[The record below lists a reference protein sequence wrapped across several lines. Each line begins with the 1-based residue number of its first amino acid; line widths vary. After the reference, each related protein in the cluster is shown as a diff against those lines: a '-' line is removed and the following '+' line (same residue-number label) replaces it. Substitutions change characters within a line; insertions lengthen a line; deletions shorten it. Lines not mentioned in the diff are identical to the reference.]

1 MFYLSNFARPKGAKD
16 KQKRRK
22 RNSLA
27 ENLAIASV
35 PTVYSSYLFGQGL
48 QVGEKKYLES
58 KVKRTKLNIKE
69 KTEWSTNRREEYGEL
84 QSKIDS
90 YNLKGKEIPYSDK
103 TRIRKLEGYQKQ
115 TGDLFLSG
123 REFTGL
129 EKNKKLLPMLE
140 NKWNKVKEIPTPNSL
155 KDALI
160 PKLKYLTPTRLG
172 ITVLG
177 GAGATILTGATLK
190 RIRELK
196 EKN

>member
-35 PTVYSSYLFGQGL
+35 PTVYSSYLLGQGI
-48 QVGEKKYLES
+48 QVGEKKYLEG
-58 KVKRTKLNIKE
+58 KVKRTKLNINE
-69 KTEWSTNRREEYGEL
+69 KAQWSNDRRE
-84 QSKIDS
+84 S
-90 YNLKGKEIPYSDK
+90 YNELKGKRDAFNLSGKELSNTDK
-103 TRIRKLEGYQKQ
+103 TKLRKLEGYQKQ

-123 REFTGL
+123 RELTGL
-129 EKNKKLLPMLE
+129 EKNKKQLPMLE
-140 NKWNKVKEIPTPNSL
+140 KKWNKVKGIPTPNSL

-177 GAGATILTGATLK
+177 GAGATMLTGATLK

-196 EKN
+196 EKD

>member
-27 ENLAIASV
+27 QNLAIASV
-35 PTVYSSYLFGQGL
+35 PTVYSSYLLEQAL
-48 QVGEKKYLES
+48 QVGEKNYLKKEL
-58 KVKRTKLNIKE
+58 KRTKLNIKE
-69 KTEWSTNRREEYGEL
+69 KTEWSTNRRDDYNDL
-84 QSKIDS
+84 QSKIES
-90 YNLKGKEIPYSDK
+90 YNRRGKEISKTDK
-103 TRIRKLEGYQKQ
+103 KNIRKLEGYRKQ

-140 NKWNKVKEIPTPNSL
+140 NKWTKVKEIPTPTSL

-160 PKLKYLTPTRLG
+160 PKLKYLRPTRLG
-172 ITVLG
+172 VTVLG
-177 GAGATILTGATLK
+177 GAGATMLTGATLK